1 MASSV
6 VNGTV
11 IHGWCGFVEKSPEI
25 VSKLMVLNKL
35 WIPDVLIDIIKDYLY
50 ISAAEVLRKF
60 YRFNV
65 NKSITNLTTMSSY
78 LIDIYGRQR
87 FADWAIGH
95 IYGDGDTQLQG
106 LICVTC
112 GDFPNQHDNMNGCC
126 ALQFDEVDE
135 PLYLVEDDTVPETVP
150 EVAWGID
157 IPVQQFIYTDAQQA
171 QFMLSA
177 LEQAHEDADRERIEN
192 YESYDREDYDRED
205 YDREAEAADYAEY
218 EQELRMEEYRR
229 SR

>member
-1 MASSV
+1 MASSI

-65 NKSITNLTTMSSY
+65 NKSITDLTIMSSY
-78 LIDIYGRQR
+78 LIDVYGRQR
-87 FADWAIGH
+87 IAHWSTGH
-95 IYGDGDTQLQG
+95 VYAGDGEIQFQDLM
-106 LICVTC
+106 CVTC
-112 GDFPNQHDNMNGCC
+112 GDFASQHDNVNGCC
-126 ALQFDEVDE
+126 ALIYDEVDE
-135 PLYLVEDDTVPETVP
+135 PLYLVNDDTVPETVP
-150 EVAWGID
+150 EVTWDID
-157 IPVQQFIYTDAQQA
+157 IPVASFIYSDPEQAQTVKTALQQA
-171 QFMLSA
+171 
-177 LEQAHEDADRERIEN
+177 
-192 YESYDREDYDRED
+192 YYD

-218 EQELRMEEYRR
+218 MRELEMEAYESRR
-229 SR
+229 

>member
-1 MASSV
+1 MATSV

-50 ISAAEVLRKF
+50 ISATEVLRKF
-60 YRFNV
+60 YRYNV
-65 NKSITNLTTMSSY
+65 NKSITSLTTMSSY

-87 FADWAIGH
+87 IAHWSTGH
-95 IYGDGDTQLQG
+95 IYGDGDIQFQG
-106 LICVTC
+106 LMCVTC
-112 GDFPNQHDNMNGCC
+112 GDFASHHNNINGCC
-126 ALQFDEVDE
+126 ALQFDEVDGL
-135 PLYLVEDDTVPETVP
+135 LYLVDDDTVPETIP

-157 IPVQQFIYTDAQQA
+157 IPVQQFVYTDAEQA

-192 YESYDREDYDRED
+192 YVDYDQET
-205 YDREAEAADYAEY
+205 EAADYAEY
-218 EQELRMEEYRR
+218 MREQEMEAYESRR
-229 SR
+229 

>member
-1 MASSV
+1 MACSI

-65 NKSITNLTTMSSY
+65 NKSITNLTTTSSY

-87 FADWAIGH
+87 LAHWETGH
-95 IYGDGDTQLQG
+95 VYGDGDIQFQG

-112 GDFPNQHDNMNGCC
+112 GDFEHNHNNVNGCC

-135 PLYLVEDDTVPETVP
+135 PLYLVDDDPVPEAIP

-157 IPVQQFIYTDAQQA
+157 IPVASFMYIDAEQA
-171 QFMLSA
+171 QYVQDSLRQA
-177 LEQAHEDADRERIEN
+177 YEDAEQAQYVQDALHQ
-192 YESYDREDYDRED
+192 SYDDYDRD
-205 YDREAEAADYAEY
+205 AEAADYAEY
-218 EQELRMEEYRR
+218 MREVEMEAYNR